1 MLLGL
6 SWSYFMR
13 NSGWAEM
20 GRKYKKWLLH
30 SAFLLLGYAFN
41 FSFCTG
47 PRFHFDTA
55 IFISFSWILD
65 RGEKHTLSYQL
76 SLKRNENANHPI
88 PKRTI
93 SCAEG
98 KNGENNRS
106 EPVNFFFKFYC
117 FCSFSPIADSPQ
129 LQLEILHFIHTDE
142 IFMAIFLCGIGF
154 YSC

>member
-20 GRKYKKWLLH
+20 GRKYKKWLH

-106 EPVNFFFKFYC
+106 EPVNFFSNFIVFVR
-117 FCSFSPIADSPQ
+117 FPPLPIRPNFS
-129 LQLEILHFIHTDE
+129 FIHTDE